1 MNNRISKLGLSQKA
15 FIEIIILTIILFIT
29 GNILQNQI
37 SRKLNDAAEESVS
50 QMTADMAQ
58 LADERFMRYIST
70 LKTASIYLEQHEE
83 QKNNILEAINQEN
96 VYGRAGVMDYEGNIT
111 GAVVSKHDF
120 PKLLRAF
127 QGNNVVDYHTDG
139 GIIIMGIT

>member
-1 MNNRISKLGLSQKA
+1 MNSKISKLGLSQKA

-96 VYGRAGVMDYEGNIT
+96 VYGRAGVMDYEGNVT
-111 GAVVSKHDF
+111 GAVVSKDR
-120 PKLLRAF
+120 KS
-127 QGNNVVDYHTDG
+127 VV
-139 GIIIMGIT
+139 